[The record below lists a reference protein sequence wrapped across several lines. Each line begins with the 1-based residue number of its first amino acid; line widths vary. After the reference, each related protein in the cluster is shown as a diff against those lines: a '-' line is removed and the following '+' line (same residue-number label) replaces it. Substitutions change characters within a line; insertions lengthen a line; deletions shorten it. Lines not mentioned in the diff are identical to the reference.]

1 MFNLVSSEGRL
12 TRAGQGWS
20 GLVSVDEGINY
31 INYGISGLPL
41 LGVRTEK
48 QSGLASRLTETRP
61 VHILEGGASYHWCLS
76 QRYNLLRKIT
86 NGLHYSDLRS
96 CGVISEKRK
105 V

>member
-12 TRAGQGWS
+12 TRAGQGC
-20 GLVSVDEGINY
+20 DEGINY

-86 NGLHYSDLRS
+86 NGVHYSDLRS